1 MPKVGGRKFAYTS
14 AGKAAAKRYASKTG
28 KKMTGNK
35 KKKSG
40 Y

>member
-14 AGKAAAKRYASKTG
+14 AGRAAAKRFAAKTG
-28 KKMTGNK
+28 KKMTANK

>member
-1 MPKVGGRKFAYTS
+1 MPKVGGKHFSYTS
-14 AGKAAAKRYASKTG
+14 AGRAAAKRYSAKTG
-28 KKMTGNK
+28 KKMTNKK

>member
-1 MPKVGGRKFAYTS
+1 MPTVGGRKFAYTS
-14 AGKAAAKRYASKTG
+14 AGRAAAKRYAAKTG
-28 KKMTGNK
+28 KKMTKTK